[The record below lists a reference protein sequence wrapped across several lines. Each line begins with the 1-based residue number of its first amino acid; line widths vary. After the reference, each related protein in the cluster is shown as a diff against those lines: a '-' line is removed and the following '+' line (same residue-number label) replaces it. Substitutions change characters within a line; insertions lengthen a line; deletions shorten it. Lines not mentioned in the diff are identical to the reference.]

1 MDLRQLRQFLALA
14 ETQNFH
20 RAAEMLHIAQPP
32 LSVSIRKLEEEL
44 GVRLVERHPRGV
56 TLTAE
61 GALAA
66 SQAREILRLSDELRT
81 SAKEAIAGARGPL
94 NVGFVASATYDVIP
108 SLVPVFR
115 ARFPAVDL
123 SLREATSIDIIAGLV
138 KGDLD
143 VGLVRTPLFE
153 AEGVKLTPLACET
166 LVLAVPRGHRLESR
180 AEVELAELKNESLV
194 LYDGIAVPALRA
206 LIDLQFSAIGITPKV
221 VQEAVQIHTMVALVE
236 CGLGVAL
243 VPSVLR
249 RAGLGRVRLVDLFCK
264 GTPIQIGFAIAVRDT
279 QTRRLWR
286 NFAEVAA
293 EVLADPSWHPLV
305 PPTSQGEVGMMLQLR
320 SSD

>member
-1 MDLRQLRQFLALA
+1 MELRQLRQFLALA

-20 RAAEMLHIAQPP
+20 RAAELLHIAQPP

-44 GVRLVERHPRGV
+44 GVRLVDRHPRGV

-61 GALAA
+61 GVLAA
-66 SQAREILRLSDELRT
+66 SQAREILRLADELRMF
-81 SAKEAIAGARGPL
+81 AKEATAGARGPL

-115 ARFPAVDL
+115 ERFPAVDL
-123 SLREATSIDIIAGLV
+123 SLREATSIDIIEALAQ
-138 KGDLD
+138 GDLD

-153 AEGVKLTPLACET
+153 TVGVTLTPLASET

-180 AEVELAELKNESLV
+180 AEVELGELKNEPLI
-194 LYDGIAVPALRA
+194 LYDATAVPALRT

-221 VQEAVQIHTMVALVE
+221 VQEAAQVHTMVALVE

-264 GTPIQIGFAIAVRDT
+264 GAPIQIGFAIAVRDAEP
-279 QTRRLWR
+279 RRLLK

-293 EVLADPSWHPLV
+293 EVLADPSWHPLL
-305 PPTSQGEVGMMLQLR
+305 PPAGETDDLSPLR
-320 SSD
+320 ISD